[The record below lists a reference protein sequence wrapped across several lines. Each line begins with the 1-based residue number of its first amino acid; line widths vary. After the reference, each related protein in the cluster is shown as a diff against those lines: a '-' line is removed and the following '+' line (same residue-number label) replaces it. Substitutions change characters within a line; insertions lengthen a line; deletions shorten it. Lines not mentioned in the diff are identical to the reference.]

1 MSFLIDNVP
10 RVIPFTVPH
19 LGYIAFFLVATILFF
34 MNLKKIKNRPDP
46 LFNVLKWI
54 NTITVIVFY
63 TWSLLF
69 TDSFILTGLPL
80 HVCRIVSIVG
90 LYYYWTKDKRVE
102 ALLFYTGAFGLVA
115 VMYPANVHPL
125 YTHLIGYVS
134 QVTHV
139 LIIVTWYYVVFIRG
153 FRPTRKDFTQTALFF
168 LVVLLLVWPF
178 NYMIGGGEYF
188 YIRQARPF
196 FLDWPDIAW
205 ILFTYGLTLFVMS
218 IKYLSLASVKKRAHA
233 SNPSNTALSK

>member
-1 MSFLIDNVP
+1 MSFFIDNVP
-10 RVIPFTVPH
+10 RVQPFTLPH
-19 LGYIAFFLVATILFF
+19 FGYMAFFVIATILFF
-34 MNLKKIKNRPDP
+34 MYKNKIEKNPNP

-54 NTITVIVFY
+54 NTVTVILFY
-63 TWSLLF
+63 TWSILF

-90 LYYYWTKDKRVE
+90 LYYYWTSDERVE

-139 LIIVTWYYVVFIRG
+139 LIIVTWYYVVFIKK
-153 FRPTRKDFTQTALFF
+153 FRPSLKDFSQIAAFF
-168 LVVLLLVWPF
+168 LAVLLLVWPF
-178 NYMIGGGEYF
+178 NYLIGGGEYF
-188 YIRQARPF
+188 YISVNRPF
-196 FLDWPDIAW
+196 FLDWPDLYW
-205 ILFTYGLTLFVMS
+205 IIFTYGLTLLVMT
-218 IKYLSLASVKKRAHA
+218 IKFISFYNKKRV
-233 SNPSNTALSK
+233 